1 MDRNQP
7 EPKQI
12 LLELLAL
19 YSDPYSRK
27 HIRKDMKRYLASIR
41 SDLIQYGTLSEKQF
55 RAIRQYLIYETKGT
69 LEQVRNF
76 FEPCIRHGKATRL
89 NLSKPKSIQE
99 PEPNT
104 LEAFL

>member
-41 SDLIQYGTLSEKQF
+41 SDLIRYGTLSEKQF

-99 PEPNT
+99 PEPNI